1 MAMPVEYSVW
11 KHETQVWGVKID
23 AGKFHGTVISIND
36 IGFVDD
42 TPEVTVDF
50 NFINIAP
57 ETDPEGSD
65 KLEFDAVLGSIIE
78 DIIKQA
84 IQNHE
89 AGNTDSK

>member
-1 MAMPVEYSVW
+1 MPAEYSVW
-11 KHETQVWGVKID
+11 KHENQIWGIKIE

-36 IGFVDD
+36 IGFSED

-50 NFINIAP
+50 NFLNISTG
-57 ETDPEGSD
+57 TDPEGSD
-65 KLEFDAVLGSIIE
+65 KSEFDTVLGPIIE

-84 IQNHE
+84 IKTHE